1 MLTLLKN
8 IERFNKRYNKKRGS
22 AMLMV
27 LMTMA
32 IIIVVG
38 TSMLFVTLSSFSNSI
53 ADTQQERAYNAAL
66 VMTETLKSSSYLGKL
81 IESNSFELE
90 QDNPVKLQFDNGDL
104 DDELDDFT
112 IINGVKVYVTF
123 TNASKE
129 KTSLDSVLVDV
140 RGVKGSQERTVSFT
154 YNKETT
160 VKNVTLK
167 DTFGNALVTNN
178 SLGGEQKRDDLV
190 FKRIEGDISINCWD
204 EEVVNGQTVKKMT
217 TRYFN
222 PIILEGLTGSIFANG
237 DLIIGAADN
246 VIKVQGNIY
255 CDGNLTIR
263 GLDLGVNLPALYKKR
278 TTKIYQI
285 QHDRQQDFCRFRYPW
300 HRHIHRA
307 RTLGQSERGDVSEIQ
322 NEKRRRRL
330 FAVAGL

>member
-104 DDELDDFT
+104 DEELDDFAYPSCSALSLCKQPLFVFS
-112 IINGVKVYVTF
+112 IIISHSSFPSHTQ
-123 TNASKE
+123 
-129 KTSLDSVLVDV
+129 DS
-140 RGVKGSQERTVSFT
+140 
-154 YNKETT
+154 Y
-160 VKNVTLK
+160 
-167 DTFGNALVTNN
+167 
-178 SLGGEQKRDDLV
+178 
-190 FKRIEGDISINCWD
+190 
-204 EEVVNGQTVKKMT
+204 
-217 TRYFN
+217 
-222 PIILEGLTGSIFANG
+222 
-237 DLIIGAADN
+237 
-246 VIKVQGNIY
+246 
-255 CDGNLTIR
+255 
-263 GLDLGVNLPALYKKR
+263 
-278 TTKIYQI
+278 
-285 QHDRQQDFCRFRYPW
+285 
-300 HRHIHRA
+300 
-307 RTLGQSERGDVSEIQ
+307 
-322 NEKRRRRL
+322 
-330 FAVAGL
+330 